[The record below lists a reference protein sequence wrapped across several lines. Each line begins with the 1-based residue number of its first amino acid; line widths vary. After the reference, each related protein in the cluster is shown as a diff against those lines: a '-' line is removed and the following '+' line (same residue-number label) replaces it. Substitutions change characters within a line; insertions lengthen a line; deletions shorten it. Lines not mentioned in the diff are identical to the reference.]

1 MPPTARAFW
10 VMRPGVGALRDEPLP
25 APGAGEVLVRT
36 RYSGISRG
44 TEALV
49 FTGQVPAAEHQRM
62 RAPFQQGD
70 FPGPVKY
77 GYIAVG
83 EVESGPAP
91 LAGRPV
97 FALHPHQTAFVVPAS
112 AVTIIPDAVP
122 PARAVL
128 AANMETALN
137 VVWDARPLPGD
148 RVAVV
153 GAGVV
158 GCLVAYLI
166 GRIPGCRVE
175 LIDPLPSRMPV
186 AETLGV
192 RGTAPDAA
200 TPDADLV
207 VHASGAPAG
216 LTLALSLAGTEATVV
231 EASWYGTRRVEVP
244 LGEAFHSRRLRL
256 ISSQVGMVAPA
267 QRGRWTYARRLA
279 TALDL
284 LADAALDVLIS
295 GESSFDTLPATLE
308 QLSAAPGALCHRVRY
323 D

>member
-1 MPPTARAFW
+1 MTSARAFW
-10 VMRPGVGALRDEPLP
+10 VMRPGVGALLDEALP
-25 APGAGEVLVRT
+25 SPGPGDVLVRT
-36 RYSGISRG
+36 RFSGISRG
-44 TEALV
+44 TETLV
-49 FTGQVPAAEHQRM
+49 FSGEVPPSEYQRM

-83 EVESGPAP
+83 DVEAGPAP
-91 LAGRPV
+91 LVGRPV
-97 FALHPHQTAFVVPAS
+97 FVLHPHQTRFVVPAS
-112 AVTIIPDAVP
+112 SVTIIPDSVP

-137 VVWDARPLPGD
+137 VVWDACPRPGD

-158 GCLVAYLI
+158 GCLTAWLI
-166 GRIPGCRVE
+166 GRIPGCQVE
-175 LIDPLPSRMPV
+175 LVDPLLARAAV
-186 AETLGV
+186 ARALGV
-192 RGTAPDAA
+192 RSA
-200 TPDADLV
+200 TPESATSDADLV
-207 VHASGAPAG
+207 VHASGSAAG
-216 LTLALSLAGTEATVV
+216 LTRALQLAGVEATVV

-256 ISSQVGMVAPA
+256 VSSQVGMVAAA
-267 QRGRWTYARRLA
+267 QRTRWSYARRLSL
-279 TALDL
+279 ALTL
-284 LADAALDVLIS
+284 LAGDVLDVLIS
-295 GESSFDTLPATLE
+295 EESPFGALPDTLV

>member
-1 MPPTARAFW
+1 MSPTARAFW
-10 VMRPGVGALRDEPLP
+10 VLRPGVGALQNETLP
-25 APGAGEVLVRT
+25 APGPDEVLMRT
-36 RYSGISRG
+36 RISGISRG
-44 TEALV
+44 TETLV
-49 FTGQVPAAEHQRM
+49 FTGQVPPAEYQRM
-62 RAPFQQGD
+62 RAPFQQGN

-83 EVESGPAP
+83 DVEVGPAS

-97 FALHPHQTAFVVPAS
+97 FVLHPHQTRFVVPAS
-112 AVTIIPDAVP
+112 SVTVIPDAVP

-128 AANMETALN
+128 TANMETALN
-137 VVWDARPLPGD
+137 VVWDACPRPGD

-166 GRIPGCRVE
+166 GRIPGCTVE
-175 LIDPLPSRMPV
+175 LIDPLPSRAAV
-186 AETLGV
+186 ARALGV
-192 RGTAPDAA
+192 QSATPESA

-207 VHASGAPAG
+207 IHASGSPAG
-216 LTLALSLAGTEATVV
+216 LTRALQLAGLEATVV

-256 ISSQVGMVAPA
+256 VSSQVGMIAPA
-267 QRGRWTYARRLA
+267 QRTRWSYARRLSL
-279 TALDL
+279 ALAL
-284 LADAALDVLIS
+284 LADATLDVLIS
-295 GESSFDTLPATLE
+295 GESPFDALPDTLV

>member
-1 MPPTARAFW
+1 
-10 VMRPGVGALRDEPLP
+10 
-25 APGAGEVLVRT
+25 
-36 RYSGISRG
+36 
-44 TEALV
+44 
-49 FTGQVPAAEHQRM
+49 M
-62 RAPFQQGD
+62 RAPFQQGN

-83 EVESGPAP
+83 DVEVGPAS

-97 FALHPHQTAFVVPAS
+97 FVLHPHQTRFVVPAS
-112 AVTIIPDAVP
+112 SVTVIPDAVP

-128 AANMETALN
+128 TANMETALN
-137 VVWDARPLPGD
+137 VVWDACPRPGD

-166 GRIPGCRVE
+166 GRIPGCTVE
-175 LIDPLPSRMPV
+175 LIDPLPSRAAV
-186 AETLGV
+186 ARALGV
-192 RGTAPDAA
+192 QSATPESA

-207 VHASGAPAG
+207 IHASGSPAG
-216 LTLALSLAGTEATVV
+216 LTRALQLAGLEATVV

-256 ISSQVGMVAPA
+256 VSSQVGMIAPA
-267 QRGRWTYARRLA
+267 QRTRWSYARRLSL
-279 TALDL
+279 ALAL
-284 LADAALDVLIS
+284 LADATLDVLIS
-295 GESSFDTLPATLE
+295 GESPFDALPDTLV

>member
-1 MPPTARAFW
+1 MTSARAFW
-10 VMRPGVGALRDEPLP
+10 VMRPGAGALLDEALP
-25 APGAGEVLVRT
+25 SPGPGDVLVRT
-36 RYSGISRG
+36 RFTGISRG
-44 TEALV
+44 TETLV
-49 FTGQVPAAEHQRM
+49 FSGEVPPSEYQRM

-83 EVESGPAP
+83 DVEAGPAP
-91 LAGRPV
+91 LVGRPV
-97 FALHPHQTAFVVPAS
+97 FVLHPHQTRFVVPAS
-112 AVTIIPDAVP
+112 SVTVIPDTVP

-137 VVWDARPLPGD
+137 VVWDACPRPGD

-158 GCLVAYLI
+158 GCLTAWLI
-166 GRIPGCRVE
+166 GRIPGCLVE
-175 LIDPLPSRMPV
+175 LIDPLPARAAV
-186 AETLGV
+186 AHALGV
-192 RGTAPDAA
+192 RSA
-200 TPDADLV
+200 TPESATSDADLV
-207 VHASGAPAG
+207 VHASGSAAG
-216 LTLALSLAGTEATVV
+216 LTRALQLAGVEATVV

-256 ISSQVGMVAPA
+256 VSSQVGMVAAA
-267 QRGRWTYARRLA
+267 QRTRWSYARRLSL
-279 TALDL
+279 ALTL
-284 LADAALDVLIS
+284 LADDVLDVLIS
-295 GESSFDTLPATLE
+295 EESSFEALPDTLR